1 MRSRIKIIFVCNMP
15 PFKNRSDF
23 KEKLG
28 GRSFRAVLI
37 IINKSK
43 FCVINWV
50 KEFK

>member
-1 MRSRIKIIFVCNMP
+1 MRSRTKISNMSL
-15 PFKNRSDF
+15 FKNRSDF

-37 IINKSK
+37 IINKSQ
-43 FCVINWV
+43 FCIINWV